1 MHSALSFVG
10 PVIVCLIAGIW
21 LDRKFGTS
29 PLFLFIG
36 LFLGFGTGLVSVY
49 RQMMELSGSGESSG
63 NTKPTSSEGASGE
76 SGDLPSER
84 GDTR

>member
-10 PVIVCLIAGIW
+10 PVLVCLVAGIW

-36 LFLGFGTGLVSVY
+36 LFLGFGTGIFSVY
-49 RQMMELSGSGESSG
+49 RQVMEQSGPGEASGGAGLS
-63 NTKPTSSEGASGE
+63 SSEGTSGE
-76 SGDLPSER
+76 RDARSER
-84 GDTR
+84 EDT

>member
-10 PVIVCLIAGIW
+10 PVIICLVAGIW

-36 LFLGFGTGLVSVY
+36 LFLGFGTGVYSVY
-49 RQMMELSGSGESSG
+49 RQVMEQSGSGDNSG
-63 NTKPTSSEGASGE
+63 GSGPSSSEGPSGGRE
-76 SGDLPSER
+76 PGSER
-84 GDTR
+84 ER

>member
-10 PVIVCLIAGIW
+10 PVIACLVAGIW

-36 LFLGFGTGLVSVY
+36 LFLGFGTGIYSVW
-49 RQMMELSGSGESSG
+49 RQVMEQSGSGETSG
-63 NTKPTSSEGASGE
+63 EAGFSSSEQTSGQQRDP
-76 SGDLPSER
+76 GSER
-84 GDTR
+84 DAR

>member
-10 PVIVCLIAGIW
+10 PVLVCLVAGIW

-36 LFLGFGTGLVSVY
+36 LFLGFGTGVYSVY
-49 RQMMELSGSGESSG
+49 RQVMEQSGPGEPSRGAGLS
-63 NTKPTSSEGASGE
+63 SSEGASGE
-76 SGDLPSER
+76 RDARSER
-84 GDTR
+84 EDT

>member
-10 PVIVCLIAGIW
+10 PVIICLVAGIW

-36 LFLGFGTGLVSVY
+36 LFLGFGTGIYSVY
-49 RQMMELSGSGESSG
+49 RQVMEQSGSGEDSG
-63 NTKPTSSEGASGE
+63 GSGVSSSEGPPGE
-76 SGDLPSER
+76 RDPGSER
-84 GDTR
+84 KR

>member
-10 PVIVCLIAGIW
+10 PVIVCLVAGIW

-36 LFLGFGTGLVSVY
+36 LFLGFGTGVYSVY
-49 RQMMELSGSGESSG
+49 RQVMEQSGTGESSG
-63 NTKPTSSEGASGE
+63 KAGLSSSEGTSGE
-76 SGDLPSER
+76 RESRSER
-84 GDTR
+84 EDTR